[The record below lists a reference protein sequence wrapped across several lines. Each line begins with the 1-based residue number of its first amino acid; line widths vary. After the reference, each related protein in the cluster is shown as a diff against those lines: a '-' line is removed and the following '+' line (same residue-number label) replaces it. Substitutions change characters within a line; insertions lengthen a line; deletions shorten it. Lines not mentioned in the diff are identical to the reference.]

1 METITK
7 QTMTTETMV
16 HPVIIGILE
25 KHSYESSGH
34 HHTVEP
40 MHKDSIATEDLITME
55 EGEEVELSLGEIW
68 DKAGEIWDKVTDE
81 AEEFLD
87 DVVEDVEELIDDVG
101 DKAKEIW
108 DELSD
113 EAKEVA
119 SKVMDIVKDEA
130 MDLLKNQAEEVVT
143 VLIKEVLSEE
153 NQDASW
159 EAFESTASAE
169 HAEEDLA
176 LPGYHS
182 LPSEPIYDVVNMG
195 MHNSSN
201 DSVYLQ

>member
-16 HPVIIGILE
+16 HPVIISILE
-25 KHSYESSGH
+25 KHSCESSAH
-34 HHTVEP
+34 HRTVEP
-40 MHKDSIATEDLITME
+40 MHKNSIVTENLITME

-87 DVVEDVEELIDDVG
+87 DVVEDVGEFIDDVG

-108 DELSD
+108 SELSD

-119 SKVMDIVKDEA
+119 SKVMDAVKDEA
-130 MDLLKNQAEEVVT
+130 MDLLKNQAEEVVMK
-143 VLIKEVLSEE
+143 LIEEVLSEE
-153 NQDASW
+153 NPDASW

-169 HAEEDLA
+169 HAEENLA
-176 LPGYHS
+176 LPGYHD
-182 LPSEPIYDVVNMG
+182 LPSEPIYDVVDMG
-195 MHNSSN
+195 MHDSN
-201 DSVYLQ
+201 DSIYL